1 MRSLLILLALSVA
14 ALTGASAHADTKSG
28 GTTIIK
34 GADCQRQQVTTCHA
48 EFQLDG
54 KGGTKQTWVCTTAPG
69 ACVMARTNPSAG
81 TGPTGPKQSIGTLP
95 LQRQSMG
102 TLASQRQSIGRLPL
116 LHR

>member
-1 MRSLLILLALSVA
+1 MRSLLIPLALSVA
-14 ALTGASAHADTKSG
+14 ALTSASAHADTKSG

-69 ACVMARTNPSAG
+69 ACVMARTG

-102 TLASQRQSIGRLPL
+102 TLPLQRQSMGRLPL
-116 LHR
+116 LRR